1 MKTYLSDI
9 RTAALQL
16 LIGLVL
22 LWFLITQIIT
32 PVYSPDV
39 QSTPATDSY
48 AHQAIQPFKL
58 ARNLSKTPEQ
68 FAEITRRPLFY
79 STRRPVETAKG
90 VNSIAQ
96 YPRPDKKWTL
106 TGTIVTGEYAV
117 AIFSAK
123 GDQNQT
129 LSDGMKLEGWT
140 VDEIEVGRVSLSRQ
154 EQEIS
159 MELLDDPALT
169 TPAGR
174 NGKSIFV
181 NKEQYHNRIV
191 RPM

>member
-1 MKTYLSDI
+1 MKPYLSDI
-9 RTAALQL
+9 RTVAVQL
-16 LIGLVL
+16 LIGLGL
-22 LWFLITQIIT
+22 LWFLITQLIS
-32 PVYSPDV
+32 PVYTPDI
-39 QSTPATDSY
+39 QTAPAIGNT
-48 AHQAIQPFKL
+48 AHQASQPFTL
-58 ARNLSKTPEQ
+58 ARNISKTPEQ

-140 VDEIEVGRVSLSRQ
+140 VDEIAVGQVTLSRQ
-154 EQEIS
+154 EQKIR
-159 MELLDDPALT
+159 MALLDDPALS
-169 TPAGR
+169 TPASR
-174 NGKSIFV
+174 NGQSIFV